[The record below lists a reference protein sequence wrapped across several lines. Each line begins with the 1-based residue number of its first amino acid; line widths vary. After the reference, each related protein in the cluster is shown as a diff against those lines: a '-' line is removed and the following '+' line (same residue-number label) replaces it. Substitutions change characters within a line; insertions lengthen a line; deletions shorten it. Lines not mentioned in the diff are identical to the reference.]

1 MSRDA
6 VQPRPAV
13 SAARLTHVDGPW
25 PFVTHRHYLLDGRGI
40 VWRARQARKG
50 FQRGL
55 AALEAAPTPF
65 WRSAAYNWWTGL
77 LFAVGSLLFM
87 LGSALSL
94 APPDH
99 PLAPSG
105 LINVVFFAGSIPF
118 TIAAYL
124 QLFQA
129 ANAPD
134 VAAEPT
140 AAGARPGIALVGW
153 RPKSA
158 GWLSSFAQFLG
169 TVQFNFNTFDA
180 IVSPDRWYVEDIVV
194 WTPGMV
200 GSILFL
206 ASGYLAFIET
216 CGGYWRW
223 RPRDLDWRIV
233 AWNLLGCVFFMT
245 ASTLAFVPK
254 TSEASWIPALSN
266 LHLLLGAF
274 GFLVG
279 AALSMREAR
288 QTR

>member
-1 MSRDA
+1 MSIDPTRDGA
-6 VQPRPAV
+6 QVTR
-13 SAARLTHVDGPW
+13 TEGPW
-25 PFVTHRHYLLDGRGI
+25 PFVTHRTYLLRGREI
-40 VWRARQARKG
+40 AWRARQARKG
-50 FQRGL
+50 LQHEF
-55 AALEAAPTPF
+55 AALADAPVPF
-65 WRSAAYNWWTGL
+65 WRSAGYNWWTGL

-94 APPDH
+94 APPGRM
-99 PLAPSG
+99 LAPEG
-105 LINVVFFAGSIPF
+105 AINLVFFAGSIPF
-118 TIAAYL
+118 TLAAYL

-129 ANAPD
+129 ANAPSESGASEGPRRI
-134 VAAEPT
+134 AA
-140 AAGARPGIALVGW
+140 LGW
-153 RPKSA
+153 RPHSA

-169 TVQFNFNTFDA
+169 TIQFNFNTFDA
-180 IVSPDRWYVEDIVV
+180 IASPARWYLADIVV

-200 GSILFL
+200 GSVLFL
-206 ASGYLAFIET
+206 ISGYLAFIET

-254 TSEASWIPALSN
+254 GAEASWIPALAN

-279 AALSMREAR
+279 ATLSMRESR
-288 QTR
+288 QAGRPAT